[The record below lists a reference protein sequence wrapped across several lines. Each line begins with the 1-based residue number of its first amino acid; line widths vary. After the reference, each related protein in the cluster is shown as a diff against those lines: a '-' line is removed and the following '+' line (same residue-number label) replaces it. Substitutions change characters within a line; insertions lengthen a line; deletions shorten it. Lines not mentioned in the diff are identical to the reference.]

1 MAVTGIVMV
10 VEIVGG
16 FLTNSL
22 ALVSDA
28 GHMFTHL
35 FALAISFVAIL
46 IASQEPCHHRTF
58 GLYRAEI
65 LAVLFNSLFLF
76 GVTALIFYEGIK
88 RIFSP
93 KDVLVSQMLL
103 VAAIGLA
110 ANLISAFIL
119 HGSHKEDLNIRSA
132 FLHVVADTLSSVAI
146 LIGGAII
153 HFTRWNVIDPLLSVG
168 IAVLIFRW
176 ALKLFSASVNI
187 LLESAPSG
195 MNVEIIAETLL
206 NEVPEIKDIS
216 DMHIWVVTSNMYSFT
231 AHIAIEEKAQ
241 TKQGEII
248 EKIKSVLE
256 KRYNIRH
263 ATIQVEIVPE
273 NSFALK

>member
-22 ALVSDA
+22 ALISDS

-35 FALAISFVAIL
+35 FALAISFFAIL

-65 LAVLFNSLFLF
+65 LAALFNSLFLF
-76 GVTALIFYEGIK
+76 GVTVLILYEGLK
-88 RIFSP
+88 RILSP

-103 VAAIGLA
+103 VATIGLI

-119 HGSHKEDLNIRSA
+119 RGSHKEDLNIKSA
-132 FLHVVADTLSSVAI
+132 FLHVVTDTLSSTAI
-146 LIGGAII
+146 IIGGAVIYI
-153 HFTRWNVIDPLLSVG
+153 THWKIIDPLLSIG

-176 ALKLFSASVNI
+176 AFKLFSDSVSI
-187 LLESAPSG
+187 LLESAPRG
-195 MNVEIIAETLL
+195 MNVEMIAKTLL

-216 DMHIWVVTSNMYSFT
+216 DMHVWVLTSNMYSFT
-231 AHIAIEEKAQ
+231 AHITIEEKAQ
-241 TKQGEII
+241 TRQKEII
-248 EKIKSVLE
+248 EKIKAVL
-256 KRYNIRH
+256 KRDYRIEH
-263 ATIQVEIVPE
+263 ITVQIEVVPE
-273 NSFALK
+273 K